1 MYFERSCYSE
11 EVIYSRQSLRC
22 FRSNHFKTLFQ
33 RQRGWR
39 TRRIMRERRLLEE
52 ADHLRQCCCR
62 RCNARDLTQL
72 QLRSY
77 VRLRGFLRPHLYGLG
92 YLRHSP
98 PPASYPRR
106 DEDHQVVSGRR
117 DNSKGGWGGVVA
129 SRQVV

>member
-77 VRLRGFLRPHLYGLG
+77 VRLRGFLCPHLYGLG

-98 PPASYPRR
+98 PQRVTLGETRTIKSSRGGETTRR
-106 DEDHQVVSGRR
+106 GSGGELSHLGR
-117 DNSKGGWGGVVA
+117 
-129 SRQVV
+129 